1 MLTSHLRPS
10 ITSSTSC
17 TTNRRHSRNVASS
30 LNHGFR
36 VPKTPFRRYQLPFRR
51 GRRLM
56 EDNLSRS
63 FKLSCLSYPHPI
75 YLLDSSGGRCMG
87 GRVDSNLFPGCAV
100 RLTRTTFG
108 DSLLL
113 APSIMKHLSLAPFY
127 NLSPTLKLL
136 HVYFGFLTCSQIFN
150 FVRSSPLFE
159 DLVLSSLDLTPGNDE
174 TPHEPH
180 AIGLSP
186 PPVLT
191 GFLGFNVM
199 EGMGNIAHR
208 LWICRMVFT
217 SEGSHSRR
225 STRGI
230 FDG

>member
-1 MLTSHLRPS
+1 MDSAYPKHLFADINFRSAEDVDLWKTTFPDPS
-10 ITSSTSC
+10 NSPACHTHTLSICWIQVEADAWVGGLIQTFSQ
-17 TTNRRHSRNVASS
+17 VA
-30 LNHGFR
+30 
-36 VPKTPFRRYQLPFRR
+36 
-51 GRRLM
+51 RL
-56 EDNLSRS
+56 
-63 FKLSCLSYPHPI
+63 
-75 YLLDSSGGRCMG
+75 
-87 GRVDSNLFPGCAV
+87 